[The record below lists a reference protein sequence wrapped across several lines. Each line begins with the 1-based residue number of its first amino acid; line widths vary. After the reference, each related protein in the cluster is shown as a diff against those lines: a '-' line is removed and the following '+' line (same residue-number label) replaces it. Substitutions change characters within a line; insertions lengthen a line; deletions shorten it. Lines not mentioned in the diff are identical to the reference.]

1 MKLAHR
7 LLLQSLAIVAVMVI
21 AVVLIIDNQLHNNIT
36 EQTTH
41 DLAGE
46 ARLVALQW
54 KPGLNADSIAD
65 NAGAA
70 TGHRITLI
78 DSTGHVVGDSDFDGP
93 ALQGLENHSARPEVV
108 AARAKG
114 MGSSLRMSPS
124 TGEEQLYVAVKAP
137 PGFARVSVTTK
148 AVEELFDRARNGVLW
163 AGAISFLLAAI
174 LAGLFARS
182 VSRPITDLRD
192 VARSI
197 AAGERKRYPALAA
210 PGEVGDLADA
220 IHRLAEQLEARLTA
234 LDIEQ
239 ARLSALVETLN
250 EGVMAISP
258 QHQVVRIND
267 TGRRLL
273 SISAGVPFGMDYLP
287 REATLRNAIALA
299 LDGTETE
306 PEEIMLGDRTLS
318 LTAKP
323 LANGGAVVALFDLT
337 PIRRLEAVRRDFVA
351 NVSHE
356 LRTPLTIVG
365 GFAETLQDP
374 DIPAE
379 RRIEF
384 ARTIFSNTH
393 RMQRIVD
400 ELLDLSRIESGHWQP
415 RPQTVKVADVAAE
428 IFGRLGQTARE
439 KGVTLESRIDSAA
452 PVIEA
457 DRTALE
463 QIAFNLVENA
473 IRHTP
478 LGGQISIE
486 TAREGRFIALSVRDT
501 GAGIPAAHLPRIFE
515 RFYRADAGRSRT
527 AGGTGLGLA
536 IVKHLVEAHGGAV
549 GADSIEGQGTT
560 IKVLFPDR
568 PAAGQ
573 S

>member
-1 MKLAHR
+1 MSLAHR

-21 AVVLIIDNQLHNNIT
+21 SVVLIIDNQLYKNLK
-36 EQTTH
+36 EQTVH

-54 KPGLNADSIAD
+54 KPGLDADSLAD
-65 NAGAA
+65 NAGTA
-70 TGHRITLI
+70 TGHRTTLI

-93 ALQGLENHSARPEVV
+93 ALQSLENHSKRPEVV
-108 AARAKG
+108 AARATG
-114 MGSSLRMSPS
+114 MGSTLRMSAS

-137 PGFARVSVTTK
+137 LGFARVSVTTK
-148 AVEELFDRARNGVLW
+148 TVDELFARARSGVIA
-163 AGAISFLLAAI
+163 AGAIAFLLAAI

-182 VSRPITDLRD
+182 VSKPIVNLRD

-197 AAGERKRYPALAA
+197 AAGERRRHPSLAA

-220 IHRLAEQLEARLTA
+220 IHRLSEQLEARLTA

-239 ARLSALVETLN
+239 SRLSALVETLN
-250 EGVMAISP
+250 EGVMAITAE
-258 QHQVVRIND
+258 HEVVRINA

-273 SISAGVPFGMDYLP
+273 SINAKVPFGMEYLP
-287 REATLRNAIALA
+287 RETTLRNAIALA
-299 LDGTETE
+299 LKGTATD
-306 PEEIMLGDRTLS
+306 PEEITLGDRTLS
-318 LTAKP
+318 LTARP

-374 DIPAE
+374 DIPTQ
-379 RRIEF
+379 RRVEF
-384 ARTIFSNTH
+384 ARTIHSNTN

-415 RPQTVKVADVAAE
+415 RPQPVRVAEVAQE
-428 IFGRLGQTARE
+428 IFGRVGQIARE
-439 KGVTLESRIDSAA
+439 KGVSLDTSIEADAA
-452 PVIEA
+452 VINA

-478 LGGQISIE
+478 NAGRVTIA
-486 TAREGRFIALSVRDT
+486 TNREGRFIAFSVRDT
-501 GAGIPAAHLPRIFE
+501 GTGIPAVHLPRIFE
-515 RFYRADAGRSRT
+515 RFYRADAGRSRE

-536 IVKHLVEAHGGAV
+536 IVKHLAEAHGGTV
-549 GADSIEGQGTT
+549 GADSVEGHGAT

-568 PAAGQ
+568 PAADQ

>member
-7 LLLQSLAIVAVMVI
+7 LVVQSLAIVAVMVI

-36 EQTTH
+36 EQTTR

-54 KPGLNADSIAD
+54 KPAVNADSIAD

-78 DSTGHVVGDSDFDGP
+78 DSTGHVIGDSDFDGP
-93 ALQGLENHSARPEVV
+93 ALQALENHSARPEVV
-108 AARAKG
+108 AARATG
-114 MGSSLRMSPS
+114 MGSSRRMSPS

-137 PGFARVSVTTK
+137 LGFARVSVTTK
-148 AVEELFDRARNGVLW
+148 TVEELFERARRGVLL
-163 AGAISFLLAAI
+163 AGAISFLLASI

-197 AAGERKRYPALAA
+197 AAGERKVHPALAA

-220 IHRLAEQLEARLTA
+220 IHRLAEQLEARLSA
-234 LDIEQ
+234 LDMEQ

-258 QHQVVRIND
+258 QHQVERIND

-273 SISAGVPFGMDYLP
+273 SINARVPFGMDYLP
-287 REATLRNAIALA
+287 REVTLRNAIALA
-299 LDGTETE
+299 LDGTKTE

-374 DIPAE
+374 DIPPD

-415 RPQTVKVADVAAE
+415 RPQRVRVADVAAE
-428 IFGRLGQTARE
+428 IFGRLGQTARG
-439 KGVTLESRIDSAA
+439 KGITLDTRIDADSA
-452 PVIEA
+452 VIEA

-473 IRHTP
+473 IRYTP
-478 LGGQISIE
+478 TGGRISIE
-486 TAREGRFIALSVRDT
+486 TAHEGRFIAFSVRDT
-501 GAGIPAAHLPRIFE
+501 GSGIPAAHLPRIFE
-515 RFYRADAGRSRT
+515 RFYRADAGRSRE

-536 IVKHLVEAHGGAV
+536 IVKHLVEAHGGTV
-549 GADSIEGQGTT
+549 GAESVEGEGTT
-560 IKVLFPDR
+560 IKVLFPDQ
-568 PAAGQ
+568 A
-573 S
+573 ST

>member
-1 MKLAHR
+1 MSLANR

-21 AVVLIIDNQLHNNIT
+21 AVVLIIDNELHDNIS

-54 KPGLNADSIAD
+54 KPGVNADSIAD
-65 NAGAA
+65 RDGAA

-93 ALQGLENHSARPEVV
+93 ALQNLENHSARPEVV
-108 AARAKG
+108 AAASSG
-114 MGSSLRMSPS
+114 MGSSKRMSPS
-124 TGEEQLYVAVKAP
+124 TGEERMYVAVRAP
-137 PGFARVSVTTK
+137 LGFARVSVTTK
-148 AVEELFDRARNGVLW
+148 AVEELFDQARRGVLL

-182 VSRPITDLRD
+182 VSKPITDLRD

-197 AAGERKRYPALAA
+197 AAGERKHHPALSA

-258 QHQVVRIND
+258 QHEVVRINA

-273 SISAGVPFGMDYLP
+273 SISVPVPFGMDYLP
-287 REATLRNAIALA
+287 READLRNAIMLA

-306 PEEIMLGDRTLS
+306 PEEIMLGDRTVS

-379 RRIEF
+379 RRAEF
-384 ARTIFSNTH
+384 ARTIFSNAH

-415 RPQTVKVADVAAE
+415 RAQPVGVADIAAE
-428 IFGRLGQTARE
+428 IFGRVGQTARE
-439 KGVTLESRIDSAA
+439 KGVTLETHIAPDAAVID
-452 PVIEA
+452 A

-478 LGGQISIE
+478 TGGRISID
-486 TAREGRFIALSVRDT
+486 TTLEGRFIALSVSDT
-501 GAGIPAAHLPRIFE
+501 GSGIPAAHLPRIFE
-515 RFYRADAGRSRT
+515 RFYRADAGRSRA

-536 IVKHLVEAHGGAV
+536 IVKHLVEAHGGSV

-560 IKVLFPDR
+560 IKALFPER
-568 PAAGQ
+568 TTAEK